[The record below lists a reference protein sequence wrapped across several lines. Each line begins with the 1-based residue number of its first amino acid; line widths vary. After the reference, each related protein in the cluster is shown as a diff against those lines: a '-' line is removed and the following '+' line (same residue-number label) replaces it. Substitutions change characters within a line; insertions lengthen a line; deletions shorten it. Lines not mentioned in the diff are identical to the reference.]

1 MPTYSKYYNL
11 QAFVEGEPYS
21 SSVDKNR
28 FTIIDTQIG
37 FISSVLG
44 NGRITGWATTDVTV
58 GGIPRVQV
66 SYGQGLI
73 DKYVA
78 RTFGNMTIETTPSST
93 SYIYIQRKPGLFG
106 LVGPFCSPISLAWA
120 DAVAPAVPAGL
131 VLSDVTK
138 NSLTVDWND
147 NAEADFDHYIL
158 ERTDDGG
165 VTWST
170 ITSPTVS
177 TYADTVLTQNTA
189 YSYRVSAI
197 DASGNNSGPGVVVG
211 TTTLQEL
218 VPASLPSY
226 FTGFPGDGE
235 ISFIWGENKTPFP
248 DNYILRIQ
256 ELDYEGEPTGS
267 FTDYDLD
274 IDDHNFTIDGLTNTV
289 LYSCTLYS
297 VNANGVLSDGF
308 NSRLS
313 PQVNLGPAEVEN
325 VSISSSPSDRNPN
338 SLMFDLGWTEG
349 IDVYKPPAIKYAI
362 TLIENGYRESD
373 LVYVYENIQDFSIDT
388 FVSEGI
394 CYPILS
400 KTDYIVIIQGVDE
413 DGDISNGI
421 VQRIYTGI
429 SASPSAPSSIN
440 VNLDNN
446 GLEFTWNNNAPYL
459 DHNLVTVTDRD
470 LDAESDTDIVTSI
483 DNGPAK
489 SYVVPYTSL
498 TPNHRYT
505 IKITAVDIDGN
516 TSGEVT
522 YYYTI
527 LPIDYSDVWG
537 GAFEGDRPPQVDEV
551 SAFGGDGAILLI
563 WEHVAGVSVDE
574 YHIWRADFIRDE
586 YYVASDFSLVAS
598 VGSDTRSFVDYS
610 VTNGTRYA
618 YFMTVTDTFGN
629 TTLNPVD
636 DDYVNHLMVHALPI
650 DGKSGLAAPSNAT
663 LTNPV
668 GFNALLTWTA
678 VSGDYDCYE
687 IYVSIGD
694 LVSWTKVA
702 SVGIG
707 VVTYTHNDAF
717 IQGDGNYFYMVRAAR
732 NEGRLLIRSST
743 INSPIHSLLLAEVVS
758 TGDSVSSIEDEARE
772 LYQMESYISEKITP
786 WVNDHVHNITNAY
799 DKRIDL
805 SANVIITDWQTDD
818 QQTYV
823 TLEQIVGT
831 SESGGSLITVDPSY
845 YIVKIDGVITN
856 IPYTVIPLA
865 RTIVFDYSTGSS
877 NLSVELGGINETSGT
892 IVEKR
897 LVSFDASQSE
907 SGRLYQGTLPGI
919 PHDSRRYER
928 LIPLQL
934 PTETVNGYT
943 YSFYQ
948 NNHTANEQ
956 SIGDSITFYDFIE
969 TTGGDLISATSRGL
983 LISED
988 EGESW
993 DDLRTTN
1000 NVIHTLFYDS
1010 VVGKYLGLANGVVY
1024 ISDTGDSWATT
1035 GGLDNVSIVRGAASD
1050 GDYLYITTDLG
1061 VFVLRNDSLGNLL
1074 TWEEVPFYSGQTTDT
1089 YGILYDSFESRLV
1102 ISSEVGIFQSTDDG
1116 DSWHLTQEI
1125 QEPAPVWVFVE
1136 SGGYFFALTD
1146 YGIWRKHHSAVNF
1159 TKIAYFDADIARKME
1174 VFEGRLVISTD
1185 EGIMVSN
1192 DNYNIYFDTDIS
1204 FETDSFYLINFSA
1217 KITPV
1222 TAMKEIGSILY
1233 IGTDERVYAGED
1245 FDEFELSYKQSSTII
1260 PTVYING
1267 VEQVIGFYYNIVKNT
1282 VYFDRRISSLA
1293 SVTIA
1298 NQYSNF
1304 KAANGKWIDENYN
1317 ADVQIYGREGLI
1329 AFLVNGYPPIN
1340 ELNSVSFDTFT
1351 DDNSNAAIAD
1361 NYVVEYN
1368 SAVTRLSEILGGA
1381 TLATGETTKTA
1392 VENCVYLYH
1401 KTYSQ
1406 AYGNVI
1412 YGDLKTIDSHSYLV
1426 VDNIMYLSDIAEDFL
1441 RDFVVVETI
1450 PDFAFTSSLT
1460 PDITS
1465 NASDGS
1471 FSFVNTT
1478 YRYNKY
1484 DTMYVHISG
1493 AGITAATT
1501 YTHKELEDI
1510 LETYNS
1516 GMPYLLSEVNQ
1527 VNSLKVGLFLERNAI
1542 LDPVPVFQTKYH
1554 IPFDRSWYSVI
1565 DSTVDYSEQ
1574 INCVNLGVSLFYPTA
1589 VNYYVASGKVF
1600 VGYNRG
1606 LISID
1611 VYTLDITSINF
1622 NDNQNEYVNDIFVYS
1637 GTLYVLTDIRLYA
1650 SSDYGTTWTEQE
1662 VYGVSGLFRRMWSF
1676 NNMLLL
1682 ATDQGIFWKY
1692 DSDNN
1697 WEQVSSVS
1705 DVEQF
1710 ITDKGVFALAGN
1722 KLYYSENGYNWAE
1735 KGSFGS
1741 VTVSQVKILKTL
1753 AFLPTNKGLR
1763 HDGTSRFGNSLGTT
1777 LIDLEGDTDVS
1788 IELKINSIAIN
1799 SDNNQYIA
1807 GGKNG
1812 YYYTWN
1818 LGSGTITKTASGMDS
1833 IYKIIYVNG
1842 KYWMFGNDSLL
1853 RVSNLPMPIKISTG
1867 VPF

>member
-1 MPTYSKYYNL
+1 MPTYSKHYNL
-11 QAFVEGEPYS
+11 QAFVAGDPYS
-21 SSVDKNR
+21 AEVDQNR
-28 FTIIDTQIG
+28 FYIIDTQVG

-44 NGRITGWATTDVTV
+44 NGRITGWAITDATA
-58 GGIPRVQV
+58 GGVPQVQV

-78 RTFGNMTIETTPSST
+78 RTFGDMIVETTLSTT

-106 LVGPFCSPISLAWA
+106 LVGPFCSPTSFAWA

-131 VLSDVTK
+131 ALSDITK
-138 NSLTVDWND
+138 NSLTADWDD

-158 ERTDDGG
+158 ERTDDAG

-170 ITSPTVS
+170 IASPTVS
-177 TYADTVLTQNTA
+177 TYADNGLTQHTV
-189 YSYRVSAI
+189 YSYRVSAV
-197 DASGNNSGPGVVVG
+197 DVSGNNSGPGVVVG

-226 FTGFPGDGE
+226 FTGFTGDGE

-248 DNYILRIQ
+248 DEYILRIQ
-256 ELDYEGEPTGS
+256 ELDYEGNPVGS
-267 FTDYDLD
+267 YTDYNLD
-274 IDDHNFTIDGLTNTV
+274 IDDHNFTIDGLANTT

-308 NSRLS
+308 NVKLS

-325 VSISSSPSDRNPN
+325 VSITSSSSNRNPN
-338 SLMFDLGWTEG
+338 SLMFDLEWTEG
-349 IDVYKPPAIKYAI
+349 IDAYKPPAIKYAI
-362 TLIENGYRESD
+362 TLIENGYKESD
-373 LVYVYENIQDFSIDT
+373 SVYVYENIQDFSIDT
-388 FVSEGI
+388 FVQNGI

-400 KTDYIVIIQGVDE
+400 KTDYIIRIQGVDE

-421 VQRIYTGI
+421 IQRIYTGI
-429 SASPSAPSSIN
+429 SVSPVAPSSISA
-440 VNLDNN
+440 NLDNN
-446 GLEFTWNNNAPYL
+446 GLEFTWDNNAPYL

-470 LDAESDTDIVTSI
+470 LEAESDTDIITSV

-489 SYVVPYTSL
+489 SYVVSYVNL
-498 TPNHRYT
+498 TPNHRYI
-505 IKITAVDIDGN
+505 IKITAVDVDGN
-516 TSGEVT
+516 TSGEIT
-522 YYYTI
+522 YYYTV

-551 SAFGGDGAILLI
+551 SAFGGDGAVLLI
-563 WEHVAGVSVDE
+563 WGEIAGVSVDE
-574 YHIWRADFIRDE
+574 YHIWRADFIRNE

-598 VGSDTRSFVDYS
+598 VGSDVRAFVDYS
-610 VTNGTRYA
+610 VTNGTRST
-618 YFMTVTDTFGN
+618 YFITMTDTFGN

-636 DDYVNHLMVHALPI
+636 DDYANHLMVHALPI
-650 DGKSGLAAPSNAT
+650 DGKSGLTAPTNVT
-663 LTNPV
+663 LTNPA
-668 GFNALLTWTA
+668 GFNALLVWTA
-678 VSGDYDCYE
+678 VTGDFDCYE
-687 IYVSIGD
+687 IYTSVGD

-702 SVGIG
+702 SVDIG
-707 VVTYTHNDAF
+707 TVTYTHPDAF
-717 IQGDGNYFYMVRAAR
+717 VHGDGNYFYMVRAAR
-732 NEGRLLIRSST
+732 NEGRLLVRSST
-743 INSPIHSLLLAEVVS
+743 ANPPIHSLLLAEVVS
-758 TGDSVSSIEDEARE
+758 NGDSVTSIEDEARE
-772 LYQMESYISEKITP
+772 LYQLESYITEKVTP
-786 WVNDHVHNITNAY
+786 WVNEHVHNITNAY

-805 SANVIITDWQTDD
+805 SANVTILEWQTDD

-823 TLEQIVGT
+823 TMEQIVGT
-831 SESGGSLITVDPSY
+831 AESSGSLVTTDPSY
-845 YIVKIDGVITN
+845 YVVKIDEVITD
-856 IPYTVIPLA
+856 IPYTVIPLT
-865 RTIVFDYSTGSS
+865 RTIIFDYPTGSD
-877 NLSVELGGINETSGT
+877 NLSVELGGIDEVTGT
-892 IVEKR
+892 IDEKR
-897 LVSFDASQSE
+897 LISFDSSQSE
-907 SGRLYQGTLPGI
+907 SGRLHPGTLPGI

-934 PTETVNGYT
+934 PTETTNGYT
-943 YSFYQ
+943 YNFYQ

-969 TTGGDLISATSRGL
+969 ILSGNLIAATSRGL

-993 DDLRTTN
+993 SDLRTTN
-1000 NVIHTLFYDS
+1000 NVIHTLFYDP

-1035 GGLDNVSIVRGAASD
+1035 NGLDNVSIVRSAASD

-1061 VFVLRNDSLGNLL
+1061 VFVLKNDSLGDLL

-1089 YGILYDSFESRLV
+1089 YGILYDSYESRLV
-1102 ISSEVGIFQSTDDG
+1102 ISSEVGIFQSTNDG

-1125 QEPAPVWVFVE
+1125 QEPAPVWAFVE
-1136 SGGYFFALTD
+1136 NSGYFFALTD
-1146 YGIWRKHHSAVNF
+1146 YGIWRKHHSATNF

-1192 DNYNIYFDTDIS
+1192 DNYNIYIDTDIS

-1233 IGTDERVYAGED
+1233 IGTDERVYAGAD
-1245 FDEFELSYKQSSTII
+1245 FDEFELLYKQSSTII
-1260 PTVYING
+1260 PTVYIND
-1267 VEQVIGFYYNIVKNT
+1267 VEQVVGFYYNIVKNT

-1304 KAANGKWIDENYN
+1304 KATNGKWIDENYD
-1317 ADVQIYGREGLI
+1317 ADVMIYGRAGLI

-1340 ELNSVSFDTFT
+1340 QLNAVSFDTFT

-1361 NYVVEYN
+1361 SYVVEYN
-1368 SAVTRLSEILGGA
+1368 DAVTRLSEILGGA
-1381 TLATGETTKTA
+1381 TLATGETTKSS
-1392 VENCVYLYH
+1392 VENCVYWYY

-1441 RDFVVVETI
+1441 RDFVVVETM
-1450 PDFAFTSSLT
+1450 PDFAFTSNLT
-1460 PDITS
+1460 TNITA

-1471 FSFVNTT
+1471 FSFVDTG
-1478 YRYNKY
+1478 YNKY
-1484 DTMYVHISG
+1484 DTMYVDISG
-1493 AGITAATT
+1493 IGITETTT

-1510 LETYNS
+1510 FETYNS

-1527 VNSLKVGLFLERNAI
+1527 VNELKEGLFLERDAI
-1542 LDPVPVFQTKYH
+1542 LDPVPVLQTKYH
-1554 IPFDRSWYSVI
+1554 IPFDRSWYSVL

-1574 INCVNLGVSLFYPTA
+1574 INCVNLGVSFFYPTV
-1589 VNYYVASGKVF
+1589 VNYYAASGKVF

-1606 LISID
+1606 LVSID
-1611 VYTLDITSINF
+1611 IDTLDVTSINF

-1637 GTLYVLTDIRLYA
+1637 GTLYVLTDMRLYA
-1650 SSDYGTTWTEQE
+1650 SSDYGTTWAEQE
-1662 VYGVSGLFRRMWSF
+1662 VYGLSGLFRRMWSF
-1676 NNMLLL
+1676 NNMLLF
-1682 ATDQGIFWKY
+1682 ATNQGIFWKY

-1697 WEQVSSVS
+1697 WERVSLLSN
-1705 DVEQF
+1705 VEQF

-1722 KLYYSENGYNWAE
+1722 KLYYSENGYQWAE

-1741 VTVSQVKILKTL
+1741 VTVTQVQILNTL

-1763 HDGTSRFGNSLGTT
+1763 HDGTSRFGDSLGTT
-1777 LIDLEGDTDVS
+1777 LIDLEGNTEVS
-1788 IELKINSIAIN
+1788 VELKINSIATN

-1812 YYYTWN
+1812 YYYTWD